1 MGRFSS
7 ESNKMKVLIAG
18 LLCATVV
25 LALPEGRR
33 LRAEEHWRPAQGR
46 DLSKYKPKQAV
57 VPVPATKQ
65 DLSWAI
71 KAAKKSGASTKKGT
85 NFDLRA
91 TCGVEG
97 PPAAGRIVGG
107 HEAEEHE
114 WPWQVALF
122 IDDAWFCGGSLISE
136 NYVLTAAHCVD
147 GASYFDIM
155 AGAHNVRAAS
165 EPHRV
170 EITSYNGWTH
180 PQWDDSTLA
189 NDLAL
194 IELPSPIDFNDYIS
208 PSCMPEK
215 GDTADENELVTVTGW
230 GKPSDS
236 AGGISPVLRMV
247 SDLPCISNAECNSF
261 YGIVGDGIV
270 CIDTTGGKGSCNGD
284 SGGPLVMKAGMRWK
298 SGMTT
303 PGQKWNQVGIVSFGS
318 SAGCEV
324 GYPAGFTRVEYYLD
338 WIKSETGM

>member
-1 MGRFSS
+1 MGRFILESS
-7 ESNKMKVLIAG
+7 RMKVLIAG
-18 LLCATVV
+18 LLCATVA

-46 DLSKYKPKQAV
+46 DLSKYKPRHAM
-57 VPVPATKQ
+57 VPATKE

-71 KAAKKSGASTKKGT
+71 KEVKKNGASTKKGT
-85 NFDLRA
+85 NIDLKA
-91 TCGVEG
+91 TCG
-97 PPAAGRIVGG
+97 
-107 HEAEEHE
+107 
-114 WPWQVALF
+114 
-122 IDDAWFCGGSLISE
+122 
-136 NYVLTAAHCVD
+136 VD

-165 EPHRV
+165 EPNRV

-180 PQWDDSTLA
+180 PQWDTNTLA

-194 IELPSPIDFNDYIS
+194 IELPSPIDFNDYIA
-208 PSCMPEK
+208 PSCLPMA
-215 GDTADENELVTVTGW
+215 GDTADEAELVTVTGW

-247 SDLPCISNAECNSF
+247 SDLPCISNKECNDF

-284 SGGPLVMKAGMRWK
+284 SGGPLVMKAGMK
-298 SGMTT
+298 AA
-303 PGQKWNQVGIVSFGS
+303 GQAWNQVGIVSFGS

-324 GYPAGFTRVEYYLD
+324 GYPAGFTRTEYYLD